1 MKTLQ
6 IARENIFTDVDT
18 ICDRF
23 TNGDLK
29 GTNPDQVLNTVYST
43 ISESVIML
51 LEKYAHLISY
61 DFEQKLICDLI
72 DYAIKNYR
80 IDVYELQFKWS

>member
-6 IARENIFTDVDT
+6 IARENIFTNVDT

-29 GTNPDQVLNTVYST
+29 GTNTDQVQNTVYRT

-51 LEKYAHLISY
+51 LEKYDHLISY
-61 DFEQKLICDLI
+61 DFEQRLILDLI
-72 DYAIKNYR
+72 VYSIEKYN
-80 IDVYELQFKWS
+80 IDVYELQVDWS

>member
-6 IARENIFTDVDT
+6 IARENIFTHVCT

-29 GTNPDQVLNTVYST
+29 GANKDQVINTVYST

-51 LEKYAHLISY
+51 LEKYDHLISY
-61 DFEQKLICDLI
+61 DFEQKLISDLI
-72 DYAIKNYR
+72 DYAIKDYS
-80 IDVYELQFKWS
+80 IDVYELHFKF

>member
-6 IARENIFTDVDT
+6 IARENIFTNVDT

-29 GTNPDQVLNTVYST
+29 GTNTDQVQNTVYRT

-51 LEKYAHLISY
+51 LEKYDHLISY
-61 DFEQKLICDLI
+61 DFEQKLISDLI
-72 DYAIKNYR
+72 DYAIKDYS
-80 IDVYELQFKWS
+80 IDVYELHFKF